1 MTLTASFG
9 HKISLH
15 VVLFRKQRTRTY
27 YDYIRGILRQAA
39 AIYLQRRSEISAAT
53 HTHIKVIACGKF
65 TRPSSDPPSS
75 QGISGERR
83 QQRRYVK
90 SKLQK
95 TASLCYCSQITWCST
110 RAHTHTHL
118 HPARCLDTSERVA
131 WIAFSSLSLIT
142 RCQNSKSGRY
152 RLTSGSKL
160 IG

>member
-53 HTHIKVIACGKF
+53 HTYKGNRVWQIYP
-65 TRPSSDPPSS
+65 PSSDPPSS
-75 QGISGERR
+75 QGISGKRK

-95 TASLCYCSQITWCST
+95 TASLYYCSQITWCST
-110 RAHTHTHL
+110 RAHTHL
-118 HPARCLDTSERVA
+118 HPARYLDTSERVA

>member
-65 TRPSSDPPSS
+65 TRLLVILLHHRGYRGKGNNREDTSNRSYRKQPAS
-75 QGISGERR
+75 IIA
-83 QQRRYVK
+83 VK
-90 SKLQK
+90 SLDVPPE
-95 TASLCYCSQITWCST
+95 
-110 RAHTHTHL
+110 HTHIYIQ
-118 HPARCLDTSERVA
+118 PAT
-131 WIAFSSLSLIT
+131 LILPKES
-142 RCQNSKSGRY
+142 RG
-152 RLTSGSKL
+152 
-160 IG
+160 